1 VGLIISGAT
10 MRQGEPPATVVA
22 GGVIDELR
30 ATLVLALPLAG
41 AQLAQ
46 VMMGFMAAAML
57 GRLGGDAL
65 AAGGLGNGLAFTV
78 TLVFQGMLTAV
89 GPLAAH
95 AIGAGEEKRV
105 GPIVAHGLLFA
116 LGLSGAGIFII
127 LHLHL
132 LLTAIGQ
139 GPSLVAATDRYLAA
153 VVWGVPAALGYA
165 VLRSYLSALSRTLP
179 LMILLVGCLVLSVTL
194 NYALIFGHFALPP
207 LGIAGAGYANAIVQW
222 VQVSA
227 LAIYVATHRGGRG
240 REILRAMLRP
250 ARGVALPLLRLGWPI
265 AGIFALEAGVFSTAG
280 ALAGRIG
287 TASLAAHQVAIS
299 ITGINF
305 MVPLAFSNAAT
316 VRVAL
321 ASGAGRTAAA
331 RRAGVVAMSCSAGYM
346 VVMAIVLLLAPGWI
360 ISLYLDRADPANA
373 EAVVIAMHL
382 LFITALFQVFDGTQA
397 VAAGA
402 LRGLRDTRMPLVIAT
417 VGYWVVGFGSA
428 WTLAF
433 PLGFGVR
440 GLWWGLALGLAA
452 VAILLSLRFH
462 SLTDGGRYRLHGAA
476 QAR

>member
-1 VGLIISGAT
+1 
-10 MRQGEPPATVVA
+10 MRQAGPLAAVA
-22 GGVIDELR
+22 GGVIEELR
-30 ATLVLALPLAG
+30 ATLALALPLAG

-46 VMMGFMAAAML
+46 VMMGFMAAVML

-89 GPLAAH
+89 NPLAAH
-95 AIGAGEEKRV
+95 AIGSGEEKRV
-105 GPIVAHGLLFA
+105 GAIIAHGLLFA
-116 LGLSGAGIFII
+116 LALSAAVIFII
-127 LHLHL
+127 SHLHVL
-132 LLTAIGQ
+132 LAAIGQ
-139 GPSLVAATDRYLAA
+139 GPELVAATDRYLGAA
-153 VVWGVPAALGYA
+153 LWGVPAALGYT
-165 VLRSYLSALSRTLP
+165 VLRAYLSAMSRTLP
-179 LMILLVGCLVLSVTL
+179 LMIVLVCCLILSVTL
-194 NYALIFGHFALPP
+194 NYALILGHLGLPP
-207 LGIAGAGYANAIVQW
+207 LGVAGAGYASATVQW
-222 VQVSA
+222 AQFSA
-227 LAIYVATHRGGRG
+227 LAIYVLARRGGRG
-240 REILRAMLRP
+240 SEILRALLRP
-250 ARGVALPLLRLGWPI
+250 DRGVALPLLRLGWPI

-299 ITGINF
+299 ITGIDF

-321 ASGAGRTAAA
+321 ASGAGHIAAA
-331 RRAGVVAMSCSAGYM
+331 RRAGVVALSCSAGFM
-346 VVMAIVLLLAPGWI
+346 VVMAMVLLFAPGPI
-360 ISLYLDRADPANA
+360 IALYLDRTDPANA
-373 EAVVIAMHL
+373 EAVTIALHL

-417 VGYWVVGFGSA
+417 VGYWIVGFGSA

-440 GLWWGLALGLAA
+440 GLWWGLAAGLAA

-462 SLTDGGRYRLHGAA
+462 SLTDGRHERLHAVSP
-476 QAR
+476 AR

>member
-1 VGLIISGAT
+1 
-10 MRQGEPPATVVA
+10 MRQDKPPATVVA
-22 GGVIDELR
+22 GSVIEELR
-30 ATLVLALPLAG
+30 ATLALALPLAG

-46 VMMGFMAAAML
+46 VMMGFVAAVML

-105 GPIVAHGLLFA
+105 GAIIAHGLLFA
-116 LGLSGAGIFII
+116 AGLSAAVVFVI
-127 LHLHL
+127 LHLHVL
-132 LLTAIGQ
+132 LAVVGQ
-139 GPSLVAATDRYLAA
+139 APSLVAATDRYLTA
-153 VVWGVPAALGYA
+153 VVWGVPGALGYT
-165 VLRSYLSALSRTLP
+165 VLRSYLSASSRTLP
-179 LMILLVGCLVLSVTL
+179 LMVLLVSCLCLSVAL
-194 NYALIFGHFALPP
+194 NYSLIFGHFGLPR
-207 LGIAGAGYANAIVQW
+207 LGIAGAGYAGATVQW
-222 VQVSA
+222 VQFGA
-227 LAIYVATHRGGRG
+227 LALYVALHRDGRG

-250 ARGVALPLLRLGWPI
+250 DRSVALPLLRLGWPI
-265 AGIFALEAGVFSTAG
+265 AGIFALEAGVFATAG

-299 ITGINF
+299 ITSIDF

-321 ASGAGRTAAA
+321 ASGAGRIAAA
-331 RRAGVVAMSCSAGYM
+331 RRAGAVALSCGAGFM
-346 VVMAIVLLLAPGWI
+346 VIMALVLLVAPGSI
-360 ISLYLDRADPANA
+360 IALYLDRADPANA
-373 EAVVIAMHL
+373 QAVAIALNL
-382 LFITALFQVFDGTQA
+382 LFITALFQVFDGTQT

-433 PLGFGVR
+433 PLGFGVQ

-462 SLTDGGRYRLHGAA
+462 HLTDGRRYRLHRLPQA
-476 QAR
+476 Q